1 MSDIYKNELI
11 INFNEDGTADTLY
24 TEEIN
29 LKSLGDLHM
38 KRASHVEP
46 TEDGMRTADMSP
58 VNGPVLGPFET
69 RTIALQAE
77 VKWLKENIL

>member
-46 TEDGMRTADMSP
+46 TEDGMWTADMSP
-58 VNGPVLGPFET
+58 VNGPILGPFET
-69 RTIALQAE
+69 RTIALQTE
-77 VKWLKENIL
+77 VEWLKKNIL

>member
-1 MSDIYKNELI
+1 MSNIYKNELI

-46 TEDGMRTADMSP
+46 TENGMWTADMSP
-58 VNGPVLGPFET
+58 VNGPILGPFET
-69 RTIALQAE
+69 RTIALRAE
-77 VKWLKENIL
+77 VEWLKKNIL

>member
-46 TEDGMRTADMSP
+46 TENGMWTADMSP
-58 VNGPVLGPFET
+58 VNGPILGPFET

-77 VKWLKENIL
+77 VEWLKENIL

>member
-1 MSDIYKNELI
+1 MSNIYKNELI

-29 LKSLGDLHM
+29 LKSLGNLHM

-46 TEDGMRTADMSP
+46 TEDGMWTADMSP
-58 VNGPVLGPFET
+58 VNGPILGPFET

-77 VKWLKENIL
+77 VEWLKKNIL

>member
-1 MSDIYKNELI
+1 MSNIYKNELI

-46 TEDGMRTADMSP
+46 TEDGMWTADMSP
-58 VNGPVLGPFET
+58 VNGPILGPFET

-77 VKWLKENIL
+77 VEWLKKNIL

>member
-46 TEDGMRTADMSP
+46 TEDGMWTADMSP